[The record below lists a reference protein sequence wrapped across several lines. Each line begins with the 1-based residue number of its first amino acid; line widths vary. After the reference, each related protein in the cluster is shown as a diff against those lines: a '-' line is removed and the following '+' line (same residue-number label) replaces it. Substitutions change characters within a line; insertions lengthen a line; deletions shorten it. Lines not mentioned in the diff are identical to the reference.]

1 MPDGVPRPAIG
12 SYVQRHVAA
21 AAEAI
26 GVDAHMSVTFW
37 HAGRH
42 AVAGGVHLRM
52 RRRLARDAAELTA
65 TNPGDTTGAG
75 VDRLDVQP
83 DIA

>member
-26 GVDAHMSVTFW
+26 GPDAHMSVTFC
-37 HAGRH
+37 
-42 AVAGGVHLRM
+42 
-52 RRRLARDAAELTA
+52 TA
-65 TNPGDTTGAG
+65 PLGAG